1 MLYVGALL
9 LGHHPLS
16 SIEMKLLNRG
26 LMGLI
31 DPALERPDSTENDA
45 EETP

>member
-16 SIEMKLLNRG
+16 SAEMKLLNRG
-26 LMGLI
+26 LIGLI
-31 DPALERPDSTENDA
+31 DLALLPSNSPKKA
-45 EETP
+45 EDTR